1 MRVKKHRK
9 EGITMKKIG
18 FIGYGLRSETMMK
31 AFTGAGLPLAPAAVA
46 DPRLETL
53 QPQLA
58 RDGRFADTRYYAD
71 AEEMLDREALD
82 AVFIGTRCGLH
93 ARYAALV
100 MERGLPLFLEKPVC
114 IDEAQ
119 YARLL
124 AAPPAQRG
132 RVMVSFPLHVTCIVQ
147 EMKRLVDSGA
157 LGDVVS
163 VQAVNNVPYGGVYY
177 HSWYRDAALTG
188 GLFLQKST
196 HDIDYITHILG
207 KRPVSVA
214 ALTSKIA
221 RTALDT
227 APARKAALLWNTAA
241 RKSPLASC
249 AALPGTPETKMW
261 ARRCSPAKTARSF
274 HTIRHFL

>member
-1 MRVKKHRK
+1 
-9 EGITMKKIG
+9 
-18 FIGYGLRSETMMK
+18 
-31 AFTGAGLPLAPAAVA
+31 
-46 DPRLETL
+46 
-53 QPQLA
+53 
-58 RDGRFADTRYYAD
+58 
-71 AEEMLDREALD
+71 MLDREALD

-100 MERGLPLFLEKPVC
+100 MERGLPLFLKSPYASMKRSTPGC
-114 IDEAQ
+114 WPRRLRSEAA
-119 YARLL
+119 YGLF
-124 AAPPAQRG
+124 PA
-132 RVMVSFPLHVTCIVQ
+132 HVTCIVQ

-188 GLFLQKST
+188 GLFSAKST

-214 ALTSKIA
+214 ALTSKCISRQQACGLRA
-221 RTALDT
+221 RTALNT

-249 AALPGTPETKMW
+249 AACQGHRKRKMW

>member
-1 MRVKKHRK
+1 
-9 EGITMKKIG
+9 MKKIG

-114 IDEAQ
+114 I
-119 YARLL
+119 LSL
-124 AAPPAQRG
+124 
-132 RVMVSFPLHVTCIVQ
+132 I
-147 EMKRLVDSGA
+147 
-157 LGDVVS
+157 
-163 VQAVNNVPYGGVYY
+163 
-177 HSWYRDAALTG
+177 
-188 GLFLQKST
+188 
-196 HDIDYITHILG
+196 HI
-207 KRPVSVA
+207 
-214 ALTSKIA
+214 
-221 RTALDT
+221 
-227 APARKAALLWNTAA
+227 
-241 RKSPLASC
+241 
-249 AALPGTPETKMW
+249 
-261 ARRCSPAKTARSF
+261 
-274 HTIRHFL
+274 

>member
-1 MRVKKHRK
+1 
-9 EGITMKKIG
+9 MKKIG

-214 ALTSKIA
+214 ALTSK
-221 RTALDT
+221 
-227 APARKAALLWNTAA
+227 
-241 RKSPLASC
+241 
-249 AALPGTPETKMW
+249 M
-261 ARRCSPAKTARSF
+261 
-274 HTIRHFL
+274 

>member
-1 MRVKKHRK
+1 MRVKKHLK

-188 GLFLQKST
+188 GLFRWLPSPPKCIS
-196 HDIDYITHILG
+196 
-207 KRPVSVA
+207 KA
-214 ALTSKIA
+214 TSPRGCIA
-221 RTALDT
+221 RTALNT

-241 RKSPLASC
+241 RKIPLASC

>member
-1 MRVKKHRK
+1 
-9 EGITMKKIG
+9 MKKIG

-31 AFTGAGLPLAPAAVA
+31 AFTGAGLPLAPAAIA

-124 AAPPAQRG
+124 AAPPALRG

-177 HSWYRDAALTG
+177 HSW
-188 GLFLQKST
+188 
-196 HDIDYITHILG
+196 
-207 KRPVSVA
+207 
-214 ALTSKIA
+214 
-221 RTALDT
+221 
-227 APARKAALLWNTAA
+227 
-241 RKSPLASC
+241 
-249 AALPGTPETKMW
+249 
-261 ARRCSPAKTARSF
+261 
-274 HTIRHFL
+274 

>member
-1 MRVKKHRK
+1 
-9 EGITMKKIG
+9 MKKIG

-119 YARLL
+119 YAR
-124 AAPPAQRG
+124 AAG
-132 RVMVSFPLHVTCIVQ
+132 R
-147 EMKRLVDSGA
+147 
-157 LGDVVS
+157 
-163 VQAVNNVPYGGVYY
+163 
-177 HSWYRDAALTG
+177 AARAARPRY
-188 GLFLQKST
+188 GLF
-196 HDIDYITHILG
+196 
-207 KRPVSVA
+207 P
-214 ALTSKIA
+214 
-221 RTALDT
+221 
-227 APARKAALLWNTAA
+227 AA
-241 RKSPLASC
+241 RHLHRTGDEAPC
-249 AALPGTPETKMW
+249 GQ
-261 ARRCSPAKTARSF
+261 RRAG
-274 HTIRHFL
+274 

>member
-1 MRVKKHRK
+1 
-9 EGITMKKIG
+9 MKKIG

-124 AAPPAQRG
+124 AAPPR
-132 RVMVSFPLHVTCIVQ
+132 
-147 EMKRLVDSGA
+147 
-157 LGDVVS
+157 
-163 VQAVNNVPYGGVYY
+163 
-177 HSWYRDAALTG
+177 AARPRY
-188 GLFLQKST
+188 GLF
-196 HDIDYITHILG
+196 
-207 KRPVSVA
+207 P
-214 ALTSKIA
+214 
-221 RTALDT
+221 
-227 APARKAALLWNTAA
+227 AA
-241 RKSPLASC
+241 RHLHRTGDEAPC
-249 AALPGTPETKMW
+249 GQ
-261 ARRCSPAKTARSF
+261 RRAG
-274 HTIRHFL
+274 

>member
-1 MRVKKHRK
+1 
-9 EGITMKKIG
+9 MKKIG
-18 FIGYGLRSETMMK
+18 FIGYGLRSETLMK

-124 AAPPAQRG
+124 AAPPR
-132 RVMVSFPLHVTCIVQ
+132 
-147 EMKRLVDSGA
+147 
-157 LGDVVS
+157 
-163 VQAVNNVPYGGVYY
+163 
-177 HSWYRDAALTG
+177 AARPRY
-188 GLFLQKST
+188 GLF
-196 HDIDYITHILG
+196 
-207 KRPVSVA
+207 P
-214 ALTSKIA
+214 
-221 RTALDT
+221 
-227 APARKAALLWNTAA
+227 AA
-241 RKSPLASC
+241 RHLHRTGDEAPC
-249 AALPGTPETKMW
+249 GQ
-261 ARRCSPAKTARSF
+261 RRAG
-274 HTIRHFL
+274 

>member
-1 MRVKKHRK
+1 
-9 EGITMKKIG
+9 
-18 FIGYGLRSETMMK
+18 MK

-100 MERGLPLFLEKPVC
+100 MEHGLPLFLEKPVC

-188 GLFLQKST
+188 GLFLQKAPTTST
-196 HDIDYITHILG
+196 IL
-207 KRPVSVA
+207 
-214 ALTSKIA
+214 LTSWASVPSRWPPSPPKCISKATSLRGCIA
-221 RTALDT
+221 RTALNT